1 MTTTLFRIAC
11 LIGLLQLIGCGS
23 SGPKVYPVTGEVVF
37 EDGVVLQ
44 GGLVEFSSA
53 ERDMSAT
60 GRIGPDGTFRL
71 TTVKDGDG
79 AIAGLHRAIVIT
91 TYGDDVIQHHHDAKT
106 LRRAAK
112 KFASYATSGLKF
124 TVTPG
129 EKNHFRVVVER
140 AK

>member
-1 MTTTLFRIAC
+1 MMTPLVRIVC
-11 LIGLLQLIGCGS
+11 LIGVLLLAGCGT
-23 SGPKVYPVTGEVVF
+23 SGPKPYPVSGEVVF

-53 ERDMSAT
+53 EQEMSAT
-60 GRIGPDGTFRL
+60 GRIGPDGKFRL

-91 TYGDDVIQHHHDAKT
+91 TYGDDLIQHHHDAKT

-124 TVTPG
+124 TVRPG
-129 EKNHFRVVVER
+129 EKNDFRVVVER

>member
-1 MTTTLFRIAC
+1 MSSPVRIAC
-11 LIGLLQLIGCGS
+11 FLSLLFLAGCGS
-23 SGPKVYPVTGEVVF
+23 HGPKTYPVSGEVVF

-53 ERDMSAT
+53 EREMSAT
-60 GRIGPDGTFRL
+60 GRIGPDGKFRL

-91 TYGDDVIQHHHDAKT
+91 TYGGDLIQHHHDAKT

-112 KFASYATSGLKF
+112 KFSSYATSGLKF
-124 TVTPG
+124 TVRPG